1 MFARRGEDAALV
13 SIDGETVSVMRSA
26 FILIPGRDTSV
37 G

>member
-13 SIDGETVSVMRSA
+13 SIDRETVSVMRSA
-26 FILIPGRDTSV
+26 FIPGRDTSV